1 MAVPTEPRYVSVPEM
16 FERVNVADD
25 RDRDL
30 MRGALL
36 AAEIEVDTYCGRTF
50 HNQDNK
56 DPRFFRARS
65 PRFVRI
71 DDAVDIAT
79 VQIGHGTRAGSFST
93 FAGEYVPWDSN
104 GGSIDM
110 LEADSSAWPHPAG
123 WVKVTPTTSWG
134 WTAPPGN
141 VVEAVKI
148 QALKLYRRKDA
159 PEGVLGFEGA
169 GVVKISRGLDS
180 DSITLL
186 RGWRRREM
194 VNL

>member
-1 MAVPTEPRYVSVPEM
+1 MAVPTEPRYVDVSEM
-16 FERVNVADD
+16 FDRVNVADN
-25 RDRDL
+25 RDADL
-30 MRGALL
+30 MKGALV
-36 AAEIEVDTYCGRTF
+36 AAEIEVDTYCGRSF
-50 HNQDNK
+50 DRQGNK
-56 DPRFFRARS
+56 DARYFRARS

-71 DDAVDIAT
+71 DDTIDIAT
-79 VQIGHGTRAGSFST
+79 VEVGYNTRAGSFTT
-93 FAGEYVPWDSN
+93 FAGEYVNWDCN

-110 LEADSSAWPHPAG
+110 LEADSSSWPHPKG

-134 WTAPPGN
+134 WTAVPGN
-141 VVEAVKI
+141 VAEAVKI

-180 DSITLL
+180 DSLTLL